1 MLLNNCTATTST
13 KNISSNSLDNPF
25 INKGF
30 SLIYNDKFYYDKVI
44 SKKIDERSLIIFQ
57 KNLKKNTIVKITN
70 ILNNKS
76 IIGTVGSNADYPL
89 FNNAV
94 LSLRIADEIGL
105 NENEPYVEIL
115 EVLEDAIFVAKRAK
129 TFEEEK
135 KVADKAPVNNINISD
150 LNTKQT
156 NTKNELNKNFSYE
169 IKIADFYFN
178 DTASLLINRIVK
190 ETLIKDAKI
199 KKINEKKYRVYA
211 GPFNNI
217 NSLQKSFNDISIL
230 EFENIEIIKKMIKL
244 RLITLLLT
252 LLLTANAN
260 AAFDVKARTAILQDY
275 LSGEILFEKDADKSI
290 YPASMTK
297 IMTAIIA
304 FDLIRSGDL
313 NLDEKFLISENAWR
327 LSSAGYSSMFI
338 MVGDE
343 VSVENLLRGII
354 VASGNDACVSLAEGI
369 AGTEDEFAVMM
380 TAKAKEIGMDNTNF
394 ANSSGINNTENVSTV
409 RDIMIMSRYLIKEFP
424 EEYKYFAEKEFTWDR
439 TGGDPITQ
447 GNRNPLLYKSL
458 GADGIKTGYLAV
470 EKYSLASSVERNG
483 RRLIAVGSGFNTKND
498 RSRESAKLLTWGLT
512 NFDLVEITR
521 ANTPIEDIGVW
532 LGKKDTVKTYIKND
546 IYKTIPKAKKRLLKL
561 SLNYN
566 GPIQA
571 PIKKDDILGKL
582 KLTYNGDLI
591 EEYDL
596 LAYEDVKKLNVF
608 SRLMKSINFL
618 IWGDV

>member
-1 MLLNNCTATTST
+1 
-13 KNISSNSLDNPF
+13 
-25 INKGF
+25 
-30 SLIYNDKFYYDKVI
+30 
-44 SKKIDERSLIIFQ
+44 
-57 KNLKKNTIVKITN
+57 
-70 ILNNKS
+70 
-76 IIGTVGSNADYPL
+76 
-89 FNNAV
+89 
-94 LSLRIADEIGL
+94 
-105 NENEPYVEIL
+105 
-115 EVLEDAIFVAKRAK
+115 
-129 TFEEEK
+129 
-135 KVADKAPVNNINISD
+135 
-150 LNTKQT
+150 
-156 NTKNELNKNFSYE
+156 
-169 IKIADFYFN
+169 
-178 DTASLLINRIVK
+178 
-190 ETLIKDAKI
+190 
-199 KKINEKKYRVYA
+199 
-211 GPFNNI
+211 
-217 NSLQKSFNDISIL
+217 
-230 EFENIEIIKKMIKL
+230 MIKL
-244 RLITLLLT
+244 RLITILLT
-252 LLLTANAN
+252 LLLTANSN
-260 AAFDVKARTAILQDY
+260 AAFDIKARTAILQDY

-297 IMTAIIA
+297 IMTTIIA

-313 NLDEKFLISENAWR
+313 NLDEKFLVSENAWR

-343 VSVENLLRGII
+343 VSVENLLKGII
-354 VASGNDACVSLAEGI
+354 IASGNDACVALAEGI

-380 TAKAKEIGMDNTNF
+380 TAKAKEIGMENTNF

-409 RDIMIMSRYLIKEFP
+409 RDIMLMSRYLIKEFP

-512 NFDLVEITR
+512 NFDLVEITK
-521 ANTPIEDIGVW
+521 ANTPIEDIDVW

-546 IYKTIPKAKKRLLKL
+546 IYKTIPKAKKRLLKV

-582 KLTYNGDLI
+582 KLSYDGELI

-596 LAYEDVKKLNVF
+596 LAYENVKKLNVF

>member
-1 MLLNNCTATTST
+1 
-13 KNISSNSLDNPF
+13 
-25 INKGF
+25 
-30 SLIYNDKFYYDKVI
+30 
-44 SKKIDERSLIIFQ
+44 
-57 KNLKKNTIVKITN
+57 
-70 ILNNKS
+70 
-76 IIGTVGSNADYPL
+76 
-89 FNNAV
+89 
-94 LSLRIADEIGL
+94 
-105 NENEPYVEIL
+105 
-115 EVLEDAIFVAKRAK
+115 
-129 TFEEEK
+129 
-135 KVADKAPVNNINISD
+135 
-150 LNTKQT
+150 
-156 NTKNELNKNFSYE
+156 
-169 IKIADFYFN
+169 
-178 DTASLLINRIVK
+178 
-190 ETLIKDAKI
+190 
-199 KKINEKKYRVYA
+199 
-211 GPFNNI
+211 
-217 NSLQKSFNDISIL
+217 
-230 EFENIEIIKKMIKL
+230 MIKL
-244 RLITLLLT
+244 RLLTILLI
-252 LLLTANAN
+252 LLLTANSN

-297 IMTAIIA
+297 IMTTIIA

-313 NLDEKFLISENAWR
+313 NLDEKFLVSENAWR

-343 VSVENLLRGII
+343 VSVENLLKGII
-354 VASGNDACVSLAEGI
+354 IASGNDACVALAEGI

-380 TAKAKEIGMDNTNF
+380 TAKAKELGMDNTNF

-409 RDIMIMSRYLIKEFP
+409 RDIMLMSRYLIKEFP

-512 NFDLVEITR
+512 NFDLVEITK
-521 ANTPIEDIGVW
+521 ANTPIDDIDVW

-546 IYKTIPKAKKRLLKL
+546 IYKTIPKAKKRLLKV

-571 PIKKDDILGKL
+571 PIKEDDILGKL
-582 KLTYNGDLI
+582 KLTFDGELI